1 MAENNIKDEKKQ
13 NEIDKAIRDLESIA
27 THLNEEGWY
36 TKANKVDNAI
46 LKIKELTK

>member
-27 THLNEEGWY
+27 TLLNEEGWY
-36 TKANKVDNAI
+36 TKSDIVVRAI
-46 LKIKELTK
+46 IKIKELTK